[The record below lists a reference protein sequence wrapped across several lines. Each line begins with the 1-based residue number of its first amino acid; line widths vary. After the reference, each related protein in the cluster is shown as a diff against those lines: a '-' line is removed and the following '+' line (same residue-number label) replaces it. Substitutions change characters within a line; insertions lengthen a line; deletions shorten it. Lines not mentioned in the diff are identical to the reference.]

1 MKMKEFRGPNGVSW
15 GVQVTSPGASNA
27 MVVFHHPDGKSSH
40 KDRYAWFI
48 SAGPEARN
56 VSARLDPANVLEML
70 DDHALARL
78 FRRSMPVSTPHG
90 EPATTS
96 A

>member
-1 MKMKEFRGPNGVSW
+1 MNMKEFRGSDGVRW
-15 GVQVTSPGASNA
+15 GVQVTSPGSSNA
-27 MVVFHHPDGKSSH
+27 MVVFHHPDGTSSS

-48 SAGPEARN
+48 SSGPEARN
-56 VSARLDPANVLEML
+56 VSARLDPDDVLEML
-70 DDHALARL
+70 DDRALSRL